1 MKNYLFVRI
10 RYQVRDIINKIN
22 QIGLWA
28 TVI

>member
-1 MKNYLFVRI
+1 MENYLFVRI

-28 TVI
+28 TAI